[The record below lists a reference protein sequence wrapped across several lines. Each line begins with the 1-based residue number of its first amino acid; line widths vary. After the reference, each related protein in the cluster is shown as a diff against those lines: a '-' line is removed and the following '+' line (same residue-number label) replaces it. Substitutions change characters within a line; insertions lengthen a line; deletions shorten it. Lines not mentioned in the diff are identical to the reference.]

1 MSGLPRGAFVNT
13 ATLRDAALPDP
24 ACPLLVR
31 DLTVSY
37 NKRPVLWDIDYAAPV
52 VRAQGLSGA
61 HDLGSAGVKASGRG
75 NLIAIVGPN
84 GAGKSTLLKAALGLV
99 PVTMGDCL
107 FFGKPIGQV
116 RDRIAY
122 VPQRESVDWDFP
134 VSALDVVC
142 MGGYRALG
150 WLRPVNS
157 VTRKAAM
164 GCLERVGIAELCARQ
179 IGQLSGG
186 QQQRVFIARALM
198 QRAELYLMDE
208 PFAGVDAA
216 TERAILDLL
225 RVLRDRGA
233 TVVCVHHDLHT
244 VGTYFDHVLLLN
256 SRVIAAGP
264 VGSTLIAENL
274 QRAYGGRLTLLDR
287 AADAL
292 AERGLASTVGAGT
305 DGLGTDGLGSD
316 DVGGAFGGPSAERS
330 I

>member
-1 MSGLPRGAFVNT
+1 MSGLPPILPAIIGNRHNNAP
-13 ATLRDAALPDP
+13 PDP
-24 ACPLLVR
+24 GCPLLVR

-37 NKRPVLWDIDYAAPV
+37 NKRPVLWDIDYAAPSV
-52 VRAQGLSGA
+52 HAHGQSRAHNSG
-61 HDLGSAGVKASGRG
+61 SSTSSTPVSRG

-157 VTRKAAM
+157 ATRSAAM
-164 GCLERVGIAELCARQ
+164 ACLERVGIAELCTRQ

-198 QRAELYLMDE
+198 QQAELYLMDE

-264 VGSTLIAENL
+264 VSTTLIAENL

-292 AERGLASTVGAGT
+292 AERGLASSVGSEADAARPVPGRRAPNT
-305 DGLGTDGLGSD
+305 
-316 DVGGAFGGPSAERS
+316 PSAEHR